1 MNQSNDLNRKTI
13 EKMFQII
20 CYIWLLVLL
29 KDLDFSSAEPHN
41 KQLTIFVEA
50 GRQECFYQPIASSE
64 NVKIDYQVIHGGLG
78 EIHINFNFMDPS
90 RRLLINEIKE
100 EKGKHILVANE
111 TGSHKICFDNT
122 ISSFNQKIVSFTLEV
137 TAADRE
143 EQELR
148 NLRREMLTDYQFD
161 VAYTGIDNYMGKIQV
176 NLMRSR
182 QTQDFIRALEAR
194 DRNVAES
201 TYAMVNNWS
210 WAQFLSM
217 IFVGLLQVLM
227 VRSIFHTNG
236 TFYKFWKCF

>member
-1 MNQSNDLNRKTI
+1 
-13 EKMFQII
+13 MFGIV
-20 CYIWLLVLL
+20 CYIFLMVLL
-29 KDLDFSSAEPHN
+29 KDLNFSNAEPYN
-41 KQLTIFVEA
+41 KQLTIFVGA
-50 GRQECFYQPIASSE
+50 GHQECFHQPITTTE
-64 NVKIDYQVIHGGLG
+64 NIRIDYQVIHGGLG
-78 EIHINFNFMDPS
+78 ETHINFNLMDPS
-90 RRLLINEIKE
+90 RRLLINEIKQ
-100 EKGKHILVANE
+100 EKGNLNLVASE
-111 TGSHKICFDNT
+111 TGSYKICFDNT

-148 NLRREMLTDYQFD
+148 DLRQEMLTDYQFD
-161 VAYTGIDNYMGKIQV
+161 LAYTGIDNYMGKIQV

-182 QTQDFIRALEAR
+182 QNQDFLRALEAR